1 MKKERKS
8 RCDTRVRA
16 EFSTQ
21 LKWVDES
28 GAWNH
33 VEARGV
39 DVSKSGACVVAR
51 EPIQTGASI
60 HVDAPKF
67 NVRGAGNVRYCTRK
81 GNLYSIGIQF
91 SPEAASSIDAP
102 PPPLTDY
109 HEVLQN
115 APLPVPVALSRA
127 LQLVDG
133 LRIDHDSGHFYGTLD
148 PAEILFPE
156 SGPAFLSAADSPAV
170 YAAPEVLEG
179 RSADMRSDVFVFA
192 SLLYHLLTGR
202 HPFAGQDAAETRR
215 AVIEG
220 QPAVIE
226 SLFEDGGPVPAGEYA
241 GLVRL
246 VMSCLSKNPGV
257 RVQRM
262 QLVYLELRLQVV
274 SARRSGAALAAR
286 RVGTVLR
293 EEIGRV
299 EQALTAGLEERYLS
313 LVELQHAAGEMQQRI
328 QSVVEAQE
336 ALRSEIRQLEK
347 GVAAVGETATH
358 VESDLAE
365 ATRPT
370 TAVEEALL
378 AQIAVLEQQIQSQD
392 QSIDA
397 LQTAVSQSE
406 DLLERVVEAL
416 GSLESFVLEHSD
428 DNGATVDS
436 PIGVGFGEGEDWV
449 PIDAGHCGE
458 PQSVNS

>member
-1 MKKERKS
+1 
-8 RCDTRVRA
+8 
-16 EFSTQ
+16 
-21 LKWVDES
+21 
-28 GAWNH
+28 
-33 VEARGV
+33 
-39 DVSKSGACVVAR
+39 
-51 EPIQTGASI
+51 
-60 HVDAPKF
+60 
-67 NVRGAGNVRYCTRK
+67 
-81 GNLYSIGIQF
+81 
-91 SPEAASSIDAP
+91 
-102 PPPLTDY
+102 
-109 HEVLQN
+109 
-115 APLPVPVALSRA
+115 
-127 LQLVDG
+127 
-133 LRIDHDSGHFYGTLD
+133 
-148 PAEILFPE
+148 
-156 SGPAFLSAADSPAV
+156 V

-428 DNGATVDS
+428 DNGATV
-436 PIGVGFGEGEDWV
+436 GFGEGEDWV